1 MPGLLRIILQR
12 RPTLHA
18 GIVDKNFNRTYLI
31 FHMTD
36 GATDGRAVYDVECCF
51 CHAVAEFPERF
62 GSFVHLLRF
71 GAR

>member
-1 MPGLLRIILQR
+1 MPGLLRIILQW

-31 FHMTD
+31 FDMTD

-51 CHAVAEFPERF
+51 GHVVAEFRSDLAASCTF
-62 GSFVHLLRF
+62 AI